1 MTSDSLSYRPTESL
15 ILPNKRRFFPL
26 RIPNFHPQLRHYIST
41 ADPDRIYVVVDRIV
55 VAIHIAAQKRES
67 IAVIPFEPRCLA
79 AGYGWIAVG
88 GPDNGE
94 CAYIRIDE
102 RGLQVHDQASPPRP
116 ADVDS
121 ALPLDL
127 EPPSRL
133 PSPGTSGSASTHRP
147 GRRPLPELIL
157 HKFGGSIVNSVTI
170 HRFPGNGEG
179 TSHEDVMVL
188 SNNDHTVTVYSLTRS
203 KVLKILQH
211 TTCMNYTTISP
222 DQTILAAV
230 GDENKVYFYRIL
242 RDWGSSASTEAG
254 SKLAGWEWEMLQC
267 IEIEIGTRPDDACC
281 FTIAFSPSSHLCAI
295 GSQSGV
301 ITVIDVEVIRQTS
314 GGFESDE
321 NPILYQ
327 FLASRSCQEGGAVRC
342 MIFSPEPWDLL
353 VWLEGHGR
361 AGIADVRQFFLRRQ
375 LLHLNLDD
383 PQLQGAH
390 LEPLGDESDEQSM
403 DDDDLSVLPPPP
415 PRLRINGDDA
425 TVERPAGETE
435 RSSLRENLIQD
446 LTDRERIIMDF
457 LNTARWTGRLEEGLT
472 ERPERP
478 ERPARASL
486 HPQVARTRNLGSTD
500 GITRNSHP
508 HSPPR
513 PYDSSDTARDVDGEI
528 SLPPPLPPPPPRMG
542 HSRRAGGLPERS
554 YHTRRQSSIVL
565 SQGSRSSE
573 TENSN
578 HDPQPSL
585 TLSWTTSPSELL
597 SADPN
602 ITSRGV
608 DLDLVSHEN
617 DSEPITPEAIGPS
630 PTLDLGISSEALAR
644 LRAQRSSSIP
654 RRTERPQTAT
664 ERRYDSSRPSN
675 YEIRSNLAAERL
687 RRRPM
692 ASEVHNYHPSLES
705 EQRRRQHFLGF
716 EQAHSPRWIRNIIN
730 DLPDRSLIH
739 GSGAGEPDATA
750 GLGWGADGRTLYIA
764 TVEGIFE
771 FQLNIHDRRTFPS
784 ISYR

>member
-1 MTSDSLSYRPTESL
+1 MTSDSL
-15 ILPNKRRFFPL
+15 
-26 RIPNFHPQLRHYIST
+26 FHPQLRHYIST

-102 RGLQVHDQASPPRP
+102 RGLQVHDGTSPFRP

-133 PSPGTSGSASTHRP
+133 PSPGTSEGASASRL
-147 GRRPLPELIL
+147 GRRSLPELIV

-170 HRFPGNGEG
+170 HRFPNNGEG

-342 MIFSPEPWDLL
+342 MTFSPEPWDLL

-361 AGIADVRQFFLRRQ
+361 AGIADVRQFFVRRQ

-415 PRLRINGDDA
+415 PRLRINGDEPA
-425 TVERPAGETE
+425 IEQGAGESE

-446 LTDRERIIMDF
+446 LTERERIIMDF
-457 LNTARWTGRLEEGLT
+457 LNTARWTTRPEEGLT

-478 ERPARASL
+478 ELTARERMRMARAR
-486 HPQVARTRNLGSTD
+486 QLGATD
-500 GITRNSHP
+500 GTTRNSHP
-508 HSPPR
+508 NSPPHT
-513 PYDSSDTARDVDGEI
+513 YDSSDTARDVDGEI
-528 SLPPPLPPPPPRMG
+528 SLPPPLPPPPPRMS
-542 HSRRAGGLPERS
+542 HFRRAGGPPERS

-578 HDPQPSL
+578 QDPQPSL

-597 SADPN
+597 SAGPD
-602 ITSRGV
+602 ITSRGI
-608 DLDLVSHEN
+608 DPDLVSHEN
-617 DSEPITPEAIGPS
+617 DLGPRTPEGLGIGPS
-630 PTLDLGISSEALAR
+630 PTDPSTLEALAR
-644 LRAQRSSSIP
+644 LRSQRSSSTP

-664 ERRYDSSRPSN
+664 ERRYDSSRLSN

-687 RRRPM
+687 RRRPI
-692 ASEVHNYHPSLES
+692 ASEVHTYRSSLEP
-705 EQRRRQHFLGF
+705 ERRRRQHFFGF

-764 TVEGIFE
+764 TVQGIFE

>member
-1 MTSDSLSYRPTESL
+1 MTSDSDLHRPTESL
-15 ILPNKRRFFPL
+15 ILPNKRRFFPIK
-26 RIPNFHPQLRHYIST
+26 IPNFHLQLRHYIST
-41 ADPDRIYVVVDRIV
+41 ADPDRIYVVVDRII

-102 RGLQVHDQASPPRP
+102 RGLQVHDETFSSRP

-133 PSPGTSGSASTHRP
+133 PSPGTFGSASAHRP
-147 GRRPLPELIL
+147 GRRSPPELIL
-157 HKFGGSIVNSVTI
+157 HKFGGTIVNSVTI
-170 HRFPGNGEG
+170 HRFPSNGEG

-211 TTCMNYTTISP
+211 STCMNYTTISP

-230 GDENKVYFYRIL
+230 GDENRVYFYRIL
-242 RDWGSSASTEAG
+242 RDWGSTATTEAG
-254 SKLAGWEWEMLQC
+254 GKLAGWEWEMLQC

-314 GGFESDE
+314 GSTQSDE

-327 FLASRSCQEGGAVRC
+327 FMASRPCAEGGAVRC
-342 MIFSPEPWDLL
+342 MTFSPEPWDLL

-361 AGIADVRQFFLRRQ
+361 AGIADVRQLFLRRQ
-375 LLHLNLDD
+375 LLNLSLDD

-390 LEPLGDESDEQSM
+390 LEPLGEESDDQSM
-403 DDDDLSVLPPPP
+403 DEDDLIVLPPPP
-415 PRLRINGDDA
+415 SRLRLYGDDS
-425 TVERPAGETE
+425 TTERETADAD

-446 LTDRERIIMDF
+446 LTERERLIMEF
-457 LNTARWTGRLEEGLT
+457 LNTARWTSRLEEGLT

-478 ERPARASL
+478 ARASL
-486 HPQVARTRNLGSTD
+486 HPHHASRTRNYGSTD
-500 GITRNSHP
+500 GTARITHP
-508 HSPPR
+508 TSPPH
-513 PYDSSDTARDVDGEI
+513 PYESSDIARDNDPELFL
-528 SLPPPLPPPPPRMG
+528 SPPPPPPPPRMG
-542 HSRRAGGLPERS
+542 HSRRTDTHTERS
-554 YHTRRQSSIVL
+554 YHARRQSSIVL
-565 SQGSRSSE
+565 SQEGRSSE

-578 HDPQPSL
+578 PDPQPSL

-597 SADPN
+597 SAESD
-602 ITSRGV
+602 ITSRGA
-608 DLDLVSHEN
+608 DPDLVNHEN
-617 DSEPITPEAIGPS
+617 DSGPRTPDTLGLS
-630 PTLDLGISSEALAR
+630 PTLDFGISSEALAR
-644 LRAQRSSSIP
+644 LRSQRSSSTP
-654 RRTERPQTAT
+654 RRTDRPQTAT
-664 ERRYDSSRPSN
+664 ERRYDTSRRSN
-675 YEIRSNLAAERL
+675 YEIRANLAAERL
-687 RRRPM
+687 RRQRPLPN
-692 ASEVHNYHPSLES
+692 EVQNRSSFER
-705 EQRRRQHFLGF
+705 EQRNRQHFLGF
-716 EQAHSPRWIRNIIN
+716 EQTHSPRWIRNIIN
-730 DLPDRSLIH
+730 DLPDRSLPQ

-784 ISYR
+784 IEYR